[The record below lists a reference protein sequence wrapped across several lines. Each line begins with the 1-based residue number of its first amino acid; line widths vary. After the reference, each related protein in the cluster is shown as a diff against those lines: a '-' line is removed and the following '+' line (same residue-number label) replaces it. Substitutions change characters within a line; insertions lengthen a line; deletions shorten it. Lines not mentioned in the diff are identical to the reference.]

1 MYLINNPS
9 GLVHVPRSLYFVSNS
24 CAACVYRSPNDE
36 ESQEIFRE
44 IMADAFKSAKQRIAK
59 NVSSTGHLGP
69 LLDLFS
75 FVDKPSEIPYTPRK
89 RKARKEEPKKEQ
101 KTGLTVVTM
110 VMKGKQKWKRKV
122 LNHRSQPLIHSEQ
135 LCISFNRGTQREY
148 SSKPLKHS
156 IVKRVLVFKRWIWAY
171 FYPL

>member
-9 GLVHVPRSLYFVSNS
+9 GLVHVPRSPYFVSNS

-44 IMADAFKSAKQRIAK
+44 IMADAFKSAKQGIAK

-75 FVDKPSEIPYTPRK
+75 FVDKPLEIPYTPRK
-89 RKARKEEPKKEQ
+89 RKSKKRRTKERAKNRPDSGNNGHERKAKVEKKS
-101 KTGLTVVTM
+101 
-110 VMKGKQKWKRKV
+110 
-122 LNHRSQPLIHSEQ
+122 SQPPQ
-135 LCISFNRGTQREY
+135 PAT
-148 SSKPLKHS
+148 
-156 IVKRVLVFKRWIWAY
+156 
-171 FYPL
+171 YP